1 MHCTSGECLK
11 CPECAVNMKLS
22 TVRVVK
28 LIFNE
33 RKFVTAEAESGTREK
48 QVLEGLAQVCGVSFT
63 MCSSVMS
70 LLM

>member
-1 MHCTSGECLK
+1 
-11 CPECAVNMKLS
+11 MKLS